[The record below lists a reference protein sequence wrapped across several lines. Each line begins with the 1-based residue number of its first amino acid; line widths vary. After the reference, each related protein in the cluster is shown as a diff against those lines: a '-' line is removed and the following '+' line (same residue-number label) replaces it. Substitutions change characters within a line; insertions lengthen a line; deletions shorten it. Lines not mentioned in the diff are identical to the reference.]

1 MLTIMNN
8 TIDGL
13 YLDALDYL
21 MRYGNMTMPRDYQC
35 LELSPFCTVLTNIQ
49 NNILKNSFR
58 KASKR
63 FMAAELL
70 WILLGRDDVEMI
82 SYYSKK
88 IKNYSDDGV
97 KFFGAYGPKIMDQ
110 LSYVENILQQDPWT
124 RQAVLTIWRENP
136 PPTKDI
142 PCTITMQFIRR
153 PLERLNLNV
162 YMRSQDVWLGFPY
175 DVHNFTCLQ
184 LILASIL
191 GLEPGELRL
200 IQGSF
205 HIYQEH
211 FVIVRDILDNKRIH
225 FLSELTSRSTL
236 RSAIDFD
243 YNLRI
248 IEDADEF
255 IRANKPEYRPVV
267 NGFIDLIND
276 PLLKQK
282 LTWLA
287 GREL

>member
-1 MLTIMNN
+1 MQVITNSS
-8 TIDGL
+8 IDGL
-13 YLDALDYL
+13 YLDALECL
-21 MRYGNMTMPRDYQC
+21 MKNGTMTMPRGYQC
-35 LELSPFCTVLTNIQ
+35 LELSPFCTVLTDIQ
-49 NNILKNSFR
+49 NNILANPIR

-82 SYYSKK
+82 GFYSEK
-88 IKNYSDDGV
+88 IKTYSDDGV
-97 KFFGAYGPKIMDQ
+97 TFFGAYGPKIMDQ
-110 LSYVENILQQDPWT
+110 LSYVENVLRQDPWT

-136 PPTKDI
+136 PATKDV

-162 YMRSQDVWLGFPY
+162 YMRSQDAWLGFPY

-184 LILASIL
+184 LILATIL

-211 FVIVRDILDNKRIH
+211 YDMISEILSKGLNPISQIT
-225 FLSELTSRSTL
+225 LRSTL
-236 RSAIDFD
+236 KNGYDLD
-243 YNLRI
+243 YNLRGV
-248 IEDADEF
+248 EMADEF
-255 IRANKPEYRPVV
+255 IRANKPEYQQVIS
-267 NGFIDLIND
+267 NFIYLIKD